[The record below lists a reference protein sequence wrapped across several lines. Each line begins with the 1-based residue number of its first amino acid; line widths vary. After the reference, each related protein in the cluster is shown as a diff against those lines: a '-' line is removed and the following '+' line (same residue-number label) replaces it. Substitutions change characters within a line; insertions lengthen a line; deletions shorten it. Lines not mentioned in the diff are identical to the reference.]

1 LFGTLTF
8 DEQAVFGNPRPDQT
22 ARGDPV
28 SHHGNGD
35 YDHGDGNDY
44 RQKDQNHIVQAG
56 AAYHADWMQDRSSSD
71 TLVSILLFGYAANE
85 LGD

>member
-35 YDHGDGNDY
+35 YDHGD
-44 RQKDQNHIVQAG
+44 HIVQAG